1 MRRTHGLSVRTVAV
15 LGTALGLAATL
26 SAQPAAAPQ
35 VPTEKD
41 PIRFRAFAVSMQGG
55 RAGVVEIAI
64 ERWTGDDER
73 KGLLEVLG
81 GTSFKEGGQD
91 KLLKALQDVK
101 PRTGYIRTP
110 NSLGWDLKYAKEFH
124 MPDGTRQIVIA
135 TDKPVSFF
143 AARNASRSLDYPF
156 TFVEM
161 RMKPAD
167 AKGEEKGEGRLLAAT
182 AVSYA
187 DGKLALE
194 NYGQEPVRLTT
205 ITQEKDKKK

>member
-1 MRRTHGLSVRTVAV
+1 MQRHVRAI
-15 LGTALGLAATL
+15 GRLAAIGAALALTVPL
-26 SAQPAAAPQ
+26 GAQPPEH
-35 VPTEKD
+35 VPTPKD
-41 PIRFRAFAVSMQGG
+41 PIRFRAFAVSMQAGA
-55 RAGVVEIAI
+55 AGVVEIAI

-73 KGLLEVLG
+73 KGLLEVLKG
-81 GTSFKEGGQD
+81 ANFNEGGQD
-91 KLLKALQDVK
+91 KLLEALQKVK

-135 TDKPVSFF
+135 TDKPVSFL
-143 AARNASRSLDYPF
+143 AARNASRSMDYPF

-161 RMKPAD
+161 RIKPND
-167 AKGEEKGEGRLLAAT
+167 DKGEAKGEGRLLAAT
-182 AVSYA
+182 AVSFK

-205 ITQEKDKKK
+205 ITQEKDKKKK